1 MAGDAHAR
9 ARALHRCANL
19 RQVGDDASGFVS
31 ATDPR
36 NLHALML
43 CSASHQLH
51 APSARA
57 AAHAGGTDCWTTLCQ
72 RTIRRR
78 PFWRPSAPRRTIRRS
93 GRTHLATP
101 CSRRQWVSNDGL
113 CCRTVSC
120 QSCCERLPTATGCCA
135 GSQPEA
141 ALSHDAYRWCTPG
154 SVLESLS
161 QRLHAAHAC
170 ACPQA
175 DRCVTTP
182 RRCCRRWCREAM
194 RAPAAAQL
202 ATRDRWHTTPTTRC
216 RASCPSDASS
226 DSRAN
231 HD

>member
-9 ARALHRCANL
+9 ARALHRCAHL
-19 RQVGDDASGFVS
+19 RQVGDDASGLLSV
-31 ATDPR
+31 TDPR
-36 NLHALML
+36 NVHALIL

-57 AAHAGGTDCWTTLCQ
+57 AAHAGGTDCSTTLCQ

-101 CSRRQWVSNDGL
+101 CSRRPWVSNDGL

-120 QSCCERLPTATGCCA
+120 QSCCERLPA
-135 GSQPEA
+135 A
-141 ALSHDAYRWCTPG
+141 ALAASLKLRLVMTRTDGVRLPG
-154 SVLESLS
+154 SVLEPLS
-161 QRLHAAHAC
+161 QRLHAARAC

-182 RRCCRRWCREAM
+182 RRCCRRWCREAV

-202 ATRDRWHTTPTTRC
+202 ATRGRWHTTPTTRC

-226 DSRAN
+226 DSRTN